1 MKHVIV
7 EKNNSYTFHEW
18 WNKVP
23 NAVCS
28 NQYSVVFYNRIIPT
42 NKINRDQFINLVKG
56 SSLFYPDRKVNRK
69 PVYEPMY
76 YDFKRWLGENY

>member
-56 SSLFYPDRKVNRK
+56 SRFFILIEKLTENLFMNQCITILKD
-69 PVYEPMY
+69 
-76 YDFKRWLGENY
+76 G